1 MRRLGSYAHLA
12 PLVLRLGIGLTFF
25 FAGLGKVL
33 GGTAGVAG
41 FFGSLGIPLPG
52 VMAPFVSYLELIGG
66 LALILGVLTRVFS
79 LLFVGNMLVALL
91 LVGIP
96 AFLGAESIPAGWSE
110 LRTELLLL
118 LGSLALALLGPGLL
132 SLDAAFF
139 GERPERLS
147 GEPAPAATRARST
160 SV

>member
-12 PLVLRLGIGLTFF
+12 PLMLRLGIGLTFF

-33 GGTAGVAG
+33 GGTDRVAG
-41 FFGSLGIPLPG
+41 FFGSLGVPLPG
-52 VMAPFVSYLELIGG
+52 VMGPFISYLELLGG
-66 LALILGVLTRVFS
+66 LALILGVFTRVFS
-79 LLFVGNMLVALL
+79 LLFVGDMLVALL

-96 AFLGAESIPAGWSE
+96 AFGGADSIPAGWSE

-132 SLDAAFF
+132 SLDAAFL
-139 GERPERLS
+139 GERPERLA
-147 GEPAPAATRARST
+147 GEAAPAAPRARST
-160 SV
+160 GM